1 LPAVQAVAYLRP
13 GLWERQIVSVPR
25 SSPLSLVGNVTT
37 PTALLTGEVDYR
49 TPLGQSEQFY
59 QALKI
64 RKVDNILAWFS
75 KYAK

>member
-1 LPAVQAVAYLRP
+1 MYWFEKMPWENPDAY
-13 GLWERQIVSVPR
+13 WAR
-25 SSPLSLVGNVTT
+25 S
-37 PTALLTGEVDYR
+37 
-49 TPLGQSEQFY
+49 PLGQSEQLY